1 MNRYEFESLISDYLE
16 GKLSYKKRKEFELYI
31 QGDEDARSLTRT
43 VEKTINQMN
52 EFDKILTSE
61 HFNSKLL
68 SKIKNETLMMKNDKS
83 NIFGFTPFYASIF
96 SCLFVSVILIG
107 YTLIAPGF
115 GSSSNTGYSMNS
127 DNIPNKIVKP
137 KLSSDNNSFKSNS
150 KSDSLDVNKKEY
162 EPKKA
167 NKIKFVNY

>member
-1 MNRYEFESLISDYLE
+1 
-16 GKLSYKKRKEFELYI
+16 
-31 QGDEDARSLTRT
+31 
-43 VEKTINQMN
+43 
-52 EFDKILTSE
+52 
-61 HFNSKLL
+61 
-68 SKIKNETLMMKNDKS
+68 MKNDKS

-127 DNIPNKIVKP
+127 DDIPNKIVKP
-137 KLSSDNNSFKSNS
+137 KLTSDNNSFTSNS
-150 KSDSLDVNKKEY
+150 KSDSLNVNKKEY